1 MNHSE
6 FSARLLPMKDKIFR
20 FARSI
25 VSDEEEAQDITQD
38 IFEKLW
44 LRRGTLSECTNLEG
58 FVMSSVRNLCYDRLR
73 NRQMKTSKHETIR
86 SESPSYS
93 QGFFP
98 DNIDTR
104 EIIAGLIEK
113 LPEKQRIVIH
123 LRDIEGY
130 EMNAIEEVIGMEA
143 TTVRVMLSRAR
154 KTVREELTKIMNY
167 GIR

>member
-1 MNHSE
+1 MNHTE

-25 VSDEEEAQDITQD
+25 MSDEAEAEDITQD

-44 LRRGTLSECTNLEG
+44 VRRISLDECTNLEG
-58 FVMSSVRNLCYDRLR
+58 FVMSSVRNLCYDRIR
-73 NRQMKTSKHETIR
+73 NRRMKEGKFESIRQETP
-86 SESPSYS
+86 EHTQPS
-93 QGFFP
+93 P

-104 EIIAGLIEK
+104 EIVAGLISR
-113 LPEKQRIVIH
+113 LPEKQKAVMH

-130 EMNAIEEVIGMEA
+130 EMDTIAETIGMDPA
-143 TTVRVMLSRAR
+143 TVRVTLSRAR
-154 KTVREELTKIMNY
+154 KTVREELVKIMNY